1 VAGVDL
7 EAAIRWYERAVA
19 ADDGTAPMKAAEQL
33 VNLRIRLASD
43 TVERARKERD
53 AAAARLKEGAR
64 GRRAADRKGRGAAR
78 QALAAA
84 ERALKKS
91 LTAARS
97 KIRDAI
103 AMLDKLGELQP
114 TMERES
120 LRGSAFKR
128 MALIAAAAGR
138 AAEERAAIAAMMRHY
153 QRAAVIGRETQSPNL
168 FYPGLNYLA
177 AELALNLGRRG
188 WKGIDRSIAE
198 ATSRSLDAKTGSDP
212 DFWSVVGQVE
222 LQLYSTLAEGR
233 KLTAARET
241 LERGYDDLHKRV
253 AAASMWASAY
263 DTAAFVLRRY
273 AARATKVEKK
283 AAGAL
288 LERLSTF
295 AGGAATASAPAA
307 SR

>member
-1 VAGVDL
+1 GGIGEIADAFGGAFVAGVDL

-168 FYPGLNYLA
+168 FY
-177 AELALNLGRRG
+177 RRG
-188 WKGIDRSIAE
+188 DE
-198 ATSRSLDAKTGSDP
+198 P
-212 DFWSVVGQVE
+212 QP
-222 LQLYSTLAEGR
+222 
-233 KLTAARET
+233 
-241 LERGYDDLHKRV
+241 
-253 AAASMWASAY
+253 
-263 DTAAFVLRRY
+263 RRQN
-273 AARATKVEKK
+273 RL
-283 AAGAL
+283 GPRL
-288 LERLSTF
+288 LERRRS
-295 AGGAATASAPAA
+295 GGAAALLDPCRGAQAHRRARDARARVRRSP
-307 SR
+307 